1 MKPAELVAFPC
12 GAVTL
17 IGPLVAPLG
26 TLVEICVSETTVKVA
41 GVPLKATPVA
51 PVKLYP
57 VIVTAVPADPLVG
70 EKPVIFGFT
79 MKPVELEALPK
90 VFVKVIGP
98 LVAPTGATTE
108 SWVFEIPLKFDVA
121 VRLKETTLV
130 PVKFVPVRVKVVP
143 TTPLA
148 GEKAMMVGAAVE
160 TTVKLV
166 ELVPQPWGAVTLIL
180 PLVAPPGTL
189 VEI

>member
-1 MKPAELVAFPC
+1 

-17 IGPLVAPLG
+17 IGPVVAPLG

-70 EKPVIFGFT
+70 EKPVTSGFT
-79 MKPVELEALPK
+79 MKLVELDALPK

-98 LVAPTGATTE
+98 LVAAAGTITS
-108 SWVFEIPLKFDVA
+108 SWVLEISLKFGDVVPLK
-121 VRLKETTLV
+121 
-130 PVKFVPVRVKVVP
+130 
-143 TTPLA
+143 
-148 GEKAMMVGAAVE
+148 
-160 TTVKLV
+160 
-166 ELVPQPWGAVTLIL
+166 
-180 PLVAPPGTL
+180 
-189 VEI
+189 